1 MDKRVSLKEKLA
13 YGVGDGGC
21 NFVWTTIGSFLT
33 LYYTD
38 SVGISAAVVGTIMLI
53 TRLLDGVSD
62 LGMGFLI
69 DRTNTRW
76 GKARP
81 WLLWTSFPMGIGLVL
96 LFSIPN
102 SWSLQGKT
110 IYAVISY
117 IVMAV
122 FIYTACNLAYNTLLS
137 FVASDPNERVSMS
150 SIRFF
155 CTMGVVLII
164 SYNTMNLVNRFG
176 WFGMSVVFGII
187 ATILLLVTFFFTTE
201 RNEPV
206 IKENEEKKSVLESFK
221 ILFKNK
227 YFIFITLIFVI
238 NYTAL
243 GLSNGIRI
251 YFARDIL
258 GNVGVFGTLTLA
270 FILPKMF
277 GNLFFPKISKKFGN
291 WKCLMVGYGLEILGM
306 IVILIM
312 PYNITV
318 VILGLVIN
326 GIGGVPHNAGL
337 FALVADVVDYGEWKS
352 GERIDGLTYSATSFG
367 MKVGAGLGSAIVG
380 WGLAWGGYNATLS
393 QQTESTLF
401 AIKALFTYVPL
412 VLFIIGA
419 IILFFAN
426 LDKIYPQ
433 IQKDLAERRSVK
445 A

>member
-187 ATILLLVTFFFTTE
+187 ATILLLVTF
-201 RNEPV
+201 
-206 IKENEEKKSVLESFK
+206 S
-221 ILFKNK
+221 
-227 YFIFITLIFVI
+227 
-238 NYTAL
+238 
-243 GLSNGIRI
+243 
-251 YFARDIL
+251 
-258 GNVGVFGTLTLA
+258 
-270 FILPKMF
+270 
-277 GNLFFPKISKKFGN
+277 
-291 WKCLMVGYGLEILGM
+291 
-306 IVILIM
+306 
-312 PYNITV
+312 
-318 VILGLVIN
+318 
-326 GIGGVPHNAGL
+326 
-337 FALVADVVDYGEWKS
+337 
-352 GERIDGLTYSATSFG
+352 
-367 MKVGAGLGSAIVG
+367 
-380 WGLAWGGYNATLS
+380 S
-393 QQTESTLF
+393 QQKEMS
-401 AIKALFTYVPL
+401 
-412 VLFIIGA
+412 
-419 IILFFAN
+419 
-426 LDKIYPQ
+426 Q
-433 IQKDLAERRSVK
+433 
-445 A
+445 